1 MLMRQKSDHLY
12 WEAWSRR
19 FSRWEILKGL
29 ALHSKEFLRATH
41 DVAEEHKTLLKMVSL
56 SRIEGFVD
64 IPERVSAGRLPKRLR
79 PKGEWAKVRP
89 SEYLAGL
96 NGICERF
103 GLRDREWLD
112 ALHLFLR
119 EALHKEINRREFVSY
134 CIYLKVGPE
143 SPLPWAKDA
152 RKRGRPSLFETSTL
166 VELTA
171 LANCTV
177 RRIVGWEWGDI
188 ANGWP
193 LENKPSWEGDT
204 RQKVFEVKTSIQ
216 RFAKHLEITL
226 P

>member
-1 MLMRQKSDHLY
+1 MGQEYDRLY
-12 WEAWSRR
+12 WGTWFRR
-19 FSRWEILKGL
+19 FSRWEVLKGL
-29 ALHSKEFLRATH
+29 AAHSQEFLRATH
-41 DVAEEHKTLLKMVSL
+41 AVAKEHKTLLKMVSVYAIE
-56 SRIEGFVD
+56 RIRDNFEKAG
-64 IPERVSAGRLPKRLR
+64 AGRLPKRLR
-79 PKGEWAKVRP
+79 PKGEWAKAHP

-103 GLRDREWLD
+103 GLRDREWLG

-119 EALHKEINRREFVSY
+119 EALHKEVGRPESLSY
-134 CIYLKVGPE
+134 LIYLKSGPR

-166 VELTA
+166 GELTA
-171 LANCTV
+171 LANCV
-177 RRIVGWEWGDI
+177 VCRIVGWEWGDI